1 MRDDC
6 KQGGTGIMEK
16 ATVKEIK
23 EVLDLLEK
31 ELKGSDD
38 SEMILFKREIEI
50 VVDALQT
57 KLNLI
62 DFFNR
67 MEDDGK

>member
-38 SEMILFKREIEI
+38 HEMILFKREIEI